1 MSGIKPAVHAILKVL
16 SPSQVREIHK
26 ATMEILER
34 VGVAFEEE
42 EALDLF
48 GRAGA
53 KVQNEVVRLPSQMVE
68 ELLRRC
74 PPRVTL
80 HAKDPSKS
88 VRLGANAVH
97 YTNGYGTTFVRD
109 LDTGRV
115 RQARLDDLERFTRL
129 SDSLDNVHYIL
140 TQVIPQDVPAEAAD
154 VYQAWT
160 LLKTARKHVG
170 LSVSKS
176 TYLEEVVEMGK
187 LASGMGDPKKK
198 GGGFV
203 FSLGTTPV
211 SPLRYSKDGTLRLLR
226 LPRDGIVTRIV
237 SGATCGATSPVS
249 LAGTLAVQNAEI
261 LAGICLVQLV
271 RPGNPVL
278 YGTFAAPM
286 DMLKGKQVLGSPEG
300 AILSAATAQL
310 CRFYHI
316 PFGYGTGGI
325 ADSSMTDIQTG
336 IEKTYTVLYGAL
348 AGVDVIHDAVGG
360 LLSTAMVSSYEQ
372 MVIDDELCNMINRG
386 LRGIGVDPESLA
398 LDVIA
403 EVGQRG
409 NYLSTEH
416 TLRRFREELF
426 LPSLFDRR
434 GFGERGEEGLEILE
448 KARSKV
454 RGMLARP
461 CKSPIRPETEEGM
474 DRILQGVLADIK
486 KREVEVGAGKSYMKS

>member
-1 MSGIKPAVHAILKVL
+1 MGGIRSRVHGILKVL
-16 SPSQVREIHK
+16 SPSEVKEIHK
-26 ATMEILER
+26 ASMEILER

-42 EALDLF
+42 EALEIF

-53 KVQNEVVRLPSQMVE
+53 KVNNDVVRLPSEMVE

-80 HAKDPSKS
+80 HGKDPSES
-88 VRLGANAVH
+88 ILLGANAVH
-97 YTNGYGTTFVRD
+97 YTNGYGATFVRD
-109 LDTGRV
+109 LDTGNV
-115 RQARLDDLERFTRL
+115 REARLDDLERFTRL
-129 SDSLDNVHYIL
+129 ADALGNVHYIL
-140 TQVIPQDVPAEAAD
+140 TQVIPQDVPSEAAD
-154 VYQAWT
+154 VYQAWM

-170 LSVSKS
+170 LSVTKS
-176 TYLEEVVEMGK
+176 TYLDQVIEMGK
-187 LASGMGDPKKK
+187 LASGRGDPRKK

-211 SPLRYSKDGTLRLLR
+211 TPLRYSKDGTFRLLR
-226 LPRDGIVTRIV
+226 FPRDGIVTRVV

-286 DMLKGKQVLGSPEG
+286 DMLKGKQVLGSPEA
-300 AILSAATAQL
+300 AILSAASAQL
-310 CRFYHI
+310 CRFYRI

-325 ADSSMTDIQTG
+325 ADSSLTDVQAG

-372 MVIDDELCNMINRG
+372 MIIDDELCNMVNRG
-386 LRGIGVDPESLA
+386 LRGIEVNPESLA
-398 LDVIA
+398 YDLIS

-416 TLRRFREELF
+416 TLRHFRKELF

-434 GFGERGEEGLEILE
+434 GFGERSEGDMEIME
-448 KARSKV
+448 KARLRVKEILSQ
-454 RGMLARP
+454 P
-461 CKSPIRPETEEGM
+461 YESPLPAETEEAM
-474 DRILQGVLADIK
+474 EKILRQVLKEIEAERLKRSDESRI
-486 KREVEVGAGKSYMKS
+486 